1 MNYKKRFEIM
11 LAFFI
16 VLIFVSNS
24 MMIVIGHNQSTL
36 QDKSLPP
43 AQDVSMMVETA
54 IFRRMSVR
62 EFTTEPVSDTDLA
75 TVLWAAY
82 GLNGEGSYTISA
94 INNSHAAVIYVFTEE
109 AVYTYD
115 SLNHSLKLFKNGD
128 HRNDINILQY
138 EAPVQLGLCWNTSKA
153 NPNQAGVELGQIGQ
167 NIQFMANALGLGT
180 VVTGQIP
187 PAIEPVNIPDDQKGM
202 IIMPLGHPKNDYN
215 FIQRP
220 MWISSLPK
228 VQISS
233 MSLSDALKNIK
244 EQNDCSKKLSDQ
256 QFSQVIWSTYGF
268 SLLLDKSNQE
278 PIHLKRHRT
287 VPSAHGYYPLIIYVA
302 TENGVYQ
309 YYPNVLIDILQLI
322 SAPVD
327 RFGLPIVSF
336 LKKIGENDIRSD
348 LGMLCENDNV
358 STASLV
364 LIPVLDLDKAK
375 ELSGESARRFWY
387 YEAGAA
393 VQNVMLESAA
403 WNLSS
408 NIIYPIPSS
417 QVRSYLDINSN
428 QIPQLMVTVGSK

>member
-16 VLIFVSNS
+16 VLTLVSNS
-24 MMIVIGHNQSTL
+24 MMIVIGHNQSAL

-43 AQDVSMMVETA
+43 VQKVSMMVETA

-62 EFTTEPVSDTDLA
+62 EFTTEPISYTDLA

-82 GLNGEGSYTISA
+82 GLCENGSCTISA
-94 INNSHAAVIYVFTEE
+94 INNSHAAVIYVFTEN

-153 NPNQAGVELGQIGQ
+153 DPNQAGVELGQIGQ

-202 IIMPLGHPKNDYN
+202 IIMPLGHPENDYN

-244 EQNDCSKKLSDQ
+244 EQNNCSKKLSDQ
-256 QFSQVIWSTYGF
+256 QFSQVLWSTYGF

-375 ELSGESARRFWY
+375 ELSGEQARRFWY

-403 WNLSS
+403 WDLSS
-408 NIIYPIPSS
+408 NIIYPISSS
-417 QVRSYLDINSN
+417 QVRSYLDVDSN
-428 QIPQLMVTVGSK
+428 KIPQLMVTVGSK